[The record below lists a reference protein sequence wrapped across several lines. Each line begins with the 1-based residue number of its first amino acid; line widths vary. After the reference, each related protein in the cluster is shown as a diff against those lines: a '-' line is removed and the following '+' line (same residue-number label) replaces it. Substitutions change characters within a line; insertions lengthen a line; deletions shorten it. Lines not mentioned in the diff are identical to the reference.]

1 MRSSFENVKKLIA
14 TRLKKRY
21 QDVWAMY
28 HMVVEHHWRPADI
41 LKMDTWEVACVLAIG
56 DQYAKDIDKIKS
68 KR

>member
-1 MRSSFENVKKLIA
+1 
-14 TRLKKRY
+14 
-21 QDVWAMY
+21 MY

-56 DQYAKDIDKIKS
+56 DQYAKDIEKIKS